1 MLPDDILV
9 HYGTPR
15 HSGRYPWGS
24 GKDPY
29 QSAKGFFAE
38 RQRLRDQ
45 GLSDTDIAR
54 AWGMSTTEFR
64 AIGMHLGE
72 EKRAGDISRA
82 VRMKQVGLPNTVI
95 AEKMGINES
104 SVRNL
109 LSKDAS
115 ETKSNVNRTADILA
129 EQAKKHKYI
138 EYGAGVELNMGCS
151 DATLRTAVEVLK
163 QRGYVTNEVYIKQAG
178 SDKFTTL
185 KVLSP
190 PGTKRSDLMA
200 NRDKIRT
207 PGIAADL
214 DGAFTTGIKK
224 PSSISSKRIKIRY
237 DEDGG
242 TDMDGV
248 IQIRRGVKD
257 LSLGN
262 STYAQVRIA
271 VDGTHYLK
279 GMAMYSDD
287 LPKGVDV
294 VFNTNKKKGT
304 PKLGPKDN
312 TVLKPMKKDPDNPF
326 GATIRKQLYFKSK
339 DGKQKLSAINIV
351 NDEGTWDKWSQ
362 SLASQFLSKQSPV
375 LAKKQLAKVR
385 ESKQKQY
392 DDIMKLTN
400 PSLRKK
406 LLISLADDCDS
417 ASVHLKAKALPGQSS
432 QVILPLPH
440 MKKNEIY
447 APNYRDGEVVSLVRY
462 PHGGTFEIPQLVVN
476 NRNKK
481 ARRTLGQV
489 TDAVGIHPS
498 VAERLSG
505 ADFDGD
511 SVVVIP
517 HRGKTRIKAT
527 KPLKGLEGFDP
538 KRAYPKY
545 TGMKVMSDTQ
555 TQMGKIS
562 NLITDMTIKG
572 ASEQEL
578 ARAVRH
584 SMVVIDAEKHQLNY
598 KQSERDNGIS
608 ALKKKYQSG
617 GASTL
622 ISRAS
627 GEKRIP
633 KRRARS
639 AREGGGIDPKTG
651 KKVLVETGESYID
664 SRGKKVLR
672 TEKAPRMVLTDDAYS
687 LSSGTRMENLYAEHA
702 NSLKALANKARK
714 EAVSQP
720 RVKKN
725 PQAARRYSREVAEL
739 KAQINVARKAKPL
752 ERQAQVIANG
762 VVDAKV
768 RSNPDMSYKD
778 RAKVTAMALK
788 TARQR
793 LGYDRNATRIRPT
806 PLQYRAIQEGA
817 VSQSMIDQILE
828 SADLDHLKSLAMPKQ
843 TQPLTRRQAN
853 RISIYRKNGSTV
865 AEIADA
871 LGISPARV
879 REYLSGTATVV

>member
-1 MLPDDILV
+1 MLRDDILV

-38 RQRLRDQ
+38 RRRLRDQ

-82 VRMKQVGLPNTVI
+82 VRMKQAGLPNTVI

-109 LSKDAS
+109 LSKDAR

-224 PSSISSKRIKIRY
+224 PTSISSKRIKVRY

-271 VDGTHYLK
+271 VDDTHYLK

-287 LPKGVDV
+287 MPKGVDV
-294 VFNTNKKKGT
+294 VFNTNKRKGT

-326 GATIRKQLYFKSK
+326 GATIRKQLYFKGR

-417 ASVHLKAKALPGQSS
+417 ASVHLKAKAIPGQSS

-481 ARRTLGQV
+481 ARRILGQV

-545 TGMKVMSDTQ
+545 DGMKVMSDTQ

-598 KQSERDNGIS
+598 KQSERDNGIA

-633 KRRARS
+633 KRKARS
-639 AREGGGIDPKTG
+639 ARDGGGIDPKTG
-651 KKVLVETGESYID
+651 KRVWVETGESYID

-672 TEKAPRMVLTDDAYS
+672 TEKAPRMALTDDAYS

>member
-1 MLPDDILV
+1 
-9 HYGTPR
+9 
-15 HSGRYPWGS
+15 
-24 GKDPY
+24 
-29 QSAKGFFAE
+29 
-38 RQRLRDQ
+38 
-45 GLSDTDIAR
+45 
-54 AWGMSTTEFR
+54 
-64 AIGMHLGE
+64 MHLGE

-82 VRMKQVGLPNTVI
+82 VRMKQAGLPNTVI

-109 LSKDAS
+109 LSKDTR
-115 ETKSNVNRTADILA
+115 EIKSNVNKTADILA

-163 QRGYVTNEVYIKQAG
+163 QRGYVTNEVYIKQSG

-224 PSSISSKRIKIRY
+224 PSSISSKRVKVRY

-262 STYAQVRIA
+262 SAYAQVRIA

-287 LPKGVDV
+287 LPKGIDV

-326 GATIRKQLYFKSK
+326 GATIRKQLYFKGK

-517 HRGKTRIKAT
+517 HRGKTRIKAN

-545 TGMKVMSDTQ
+545 DGMKVMSDTQ

-598 KQSERDNGIS
+598 KQSERDNGIA

-651 KKVLVETGESYID
+651 KKVWVETGESYID

-672 TEKAPRMVLTDDAYS
+672 TEKAPRMALTDDAYS

-843 TQPLTRRQAN
+843 TQPLTRHQAN

-879 REYLSGTATVV
+879 REYLSGTAIVV

>member
-82 VRMKQVGLPNTVI
+82 VRMKQAGLPNTVI

-109 LSKDAS
+109 LSKDAR
-115 ETKSNVNRTADILA
+115 EIKSNVNRTADILA

-207 PGIAADL
+207 PGVAADL

-224 PSSISSKRIKIRY
+224 PSSISSKRVKVRY

-326 GATIRKQLYFKSK
+326 GATIRKQLYFKGK

-362 SLASQFLSKQSPV
+362 SLASQFLSKQSPL

-476 NRNKK
+476 NRNNK
-481 ARRTLGQV
+481 ARRILGQV

-545 TGMKVMSDTQ
+545 DGMKVMSDTQ

-598 KQSERDNGIS
+598 KQSERDNGIA

-622 ISRAS
+622 ISRAG

-651 KKVLVETGESYID
+651 KKVWVETGESYID

-672 TEKAPRMVLTDDAYS
+672 TEKTPRMALTDDAYS

-843 TQPLTRRQAN
+843 AQPLTRRQAN
-853 RISIYRKNGSTV
+853 RISIYKKNGSTV

>member
-82 VRMKQVGLPNTVI
+82 VRMKQAGLPNTVI

-109 LSKDAS
+109 LSKDS
-115 ETKSNVNRTADILA
+115 RETKSSVNKTADILA

-214 DGAFTTGIKK
+214 DGAFATGIKK
-224 PSSISSKRIKIRY
+224 PTSISSKRIKVRY

-400 PSLRKK
+400 PSLRRK

-440 MKKNEIY
+440 MKQNEIY
-447 APNYRDGEVVSLVRY
+447 APNYRNGEVVSLVRY

-517 HRGKTRIKAT
+517 HRGKTKIKAA

-545 TGMKVMSDTQ
+545 KGMKVMSDTQ

-598 KQSERDNGIS
+598 KQSERDNGIA

-633 KRRARS
+633 KRKLRS
-639 AREGGGIDPKTG
+639 ARDGGGIDPKTG
-651 KKVLVETGESYID
+651 KKVWVETGESYID

-672 TEKAPRMVLTDDAYS
+672 TEKAPRMALTDDAYS

-702 NSLKALANKARK
+702 NSLKAMANKARK

-828 SADLDHLKSLAMPKQ
+828 SADLDHLKSLAMPKK
-843 TQPLTRRQAN
+843 TQPLTRSQAN

-879 REYLSGTATVV
+879 REYLSGTATVA

>member
-1 MLPDDILV
+1 MLRDDILV

-38 RQRLRDQ
+38 RQRLRDH

-82 VRMKQVGLPNTVI
+82 VRMKQAGLPNTVI

-109 LSKDAS
+109 LSKDAR
-115 ETKSNVNRTADILA
+115 ETKSSVNKTADILA

-224 PSSISSKRIKIRY
+224 PTSISSKRIKVRY

-326 GATIRKQLYFKSK
+326 GATIRKQLYFKGK

-385 ESKQKQY
+385 ESKRKQY

-406 LLISLADDCDS
+406 LLLSLADDCDS

-440 MKKNEIY
+440 MKQNEIY
-447 APNYRDGEVVSLVRY
+447 APNYRNGEVVSLVRY

-517 HRGKTRIKAT
+517 HRGKTKIKAT

-545 TGMKVMSDTQ
+545 NGMKVMSDTQ

-598 KQSERDNGIS
+598 KQSERDNGIA

-633 KRRARS
+633 KRKIRS
-639 AREGGGIDPKTG
+639 ARDGGGIDPKTG
-651 KKVLVETGESYID
+651 KKVWVETGESYID

-672 TEKAPRMVLTDDAYS
+672 TEKAPRMALTDDAYS

-752 ERQAQVIANG
+752 ERQAQVVANG

-828 SADLDHLKSLAMPKQ
+828 SADLDHLKSLAMPKK
-843 TQPLTRRQAN
+843 TQSLTRSQAN

-879 REYLSGTATVV
+879 REYLSGAAAVA

>member
-1 MLPDDILV
+1 MLPDDILI

-29 QSAKGFFAE
+29 QSAKSFFAE
-38 RQRLRDQ
+38 RQRLREQ
-45 GLSDTDIAR
+45 GLGDTDIAR

-82 VRMKQVGLPNTVI
+82 VRMKQAGLPNTVI

-109 LSKDAS
+109 LSKDAREIRS
-115 ETKSNVNRTADILA
+115 SVDRTADILA
-129 EQAKKHKYI
+129 EQANKHKYI

-224 PSSISSKRIKIRY
+224 PSSISSKRVKVRY

-294 VFNTNKKKGT
+294 VFNTNKEKGT

-326 GATIRKQLYFKSK
+326 GATIRKQLYFKGK

-447 APNYRDGEVVSLVRY
+447 APNYRNGEVVSLVRY

-481 ARRTLGQV
+481 ARHTLGQV

-545 TGMKVMSDTQ
+545 DGMKVMSDTQ

-598 KQSERDNGIS
+598 KQSERDNGIA

-627 GEKRIP
+627 GDKRIP
-633 KRRARS
+633 KRKIRS

-651 KKVLVETGESYID
+651 QKVWVETGESYID

-672 TEKAPRMVLTDDAYS
+672 TEKAPRMALTNDAFS

-725 PQAARRYSREVAEL
+725 PEAARRYSREVAEL

-768 RSNPDMSYKD
+768 RSNPDMTYKD

>member
-82 VRMKQVGLPNTVI
+82 VRMKQAGLPNTVI

-109 LSKDAS
+109 LSKDAR
-115 ETKSNVNRTADILA
+115 EIKSNVNRTADILA
-129 EQAKKHKYI
+129 EQADKHKYI

-224 PSSISSKRIKIRY
+224 PSSISSKRVKVRY

-326 GATIRKQLYFKSK
+326 GATIRKQLYFKGK

-375 LAKKQLAKVR
+375 LAKKQLARVL

-517 HRGKTRIKAT
+517 HRGKTKIKAT

-545 TGMKVMSDTQ
+545 AGMKVMSDTQ

-598 KQSERDNGIS
+598 KQSERDNGIA

-651 KKVLVETGESYID
+651 KKVWVETGESYID

-672 TEKAPRMVLTDDAYS
+672 TEKAPRMALTDDAYS

-806 PLQYRAIQEGA
+806 PLQYRAIQDGA

-843 TQPLTRRQAN
+843 THPLTRQQAN

>member
-45 GLSDTDIAR
+45 GLSDTEIAR
-54 AWGMSTTEFR
+54 GWGMSTTEFR

-82 VRMKQVGLPNTVI
+82 VRMKQAGLPNTVI

-109 LSKDAS
+109 LSKDAH
-115 ETKSNVNRTADILA
+115 EIKSNVNRTADILA
-129 EQAKKHKYI
+129 EQAEKHKYI

-207 PGIAADL
+207 PGIATDL
-214 DGAFTTGIKK
+214 DGAFTTGIEK
-224 PSSISSKRIKIRY
+224 PSSISSKRIRVRY

-326 GATIRKQLYFKSK
+326 GATIRKQLYFKGK

-481 ARRTLGQV
+481 ARRVLGQV

-545 TGMKVMSDTQ
+545 DGMKVMSDTQ

-598 KQSERDNGIS
+598 KQSERDNGIA

-633 KRRARS
+633 KRRPRS
-639 AREGGGIDPKTG
+639 AREGGGIDLKTG
-651 KKVLVETGESYID
+651 KKVWVETGESYID

-672 TEKAPRMVLTDDAYS
+672 TEKVPRMALTDDAYS

-702 NSLKALANKARK
+702 NSLKALADKARK

-843 TQPLTRRQAN
+843 TQPLARRQAN

>member
-45 GLSDTDIAR
+45 GMSDTDIAR

-82 VRMKQVGLPNTVI
+82 VRMKQAGLPNTVI

-109 LSKDAS
+109 LSKDAR
-115 ETKSNVNRTADILA
+115 ETKSNVNKTADILA
-129 EQAKKHKYI
+129 EQANKHKYI

-224 PSSISSKRIKIRY
+224 PTSISSKRIEVRY

-248 IQIRRGVKD
+248 IQLRRGVKD

-326 GATIRKQLYFKSK
+326 GATIRKQLYFKGK
-339 DGKQKLSAINIV
+339 DGKQQLSAINIV

-447 APNYRDGEVVSLVRY
+447 APNYRNGEVVSLVRY

-517 HRGKTRIKAT
+517 HRGKTKIKAT

-545 TGMKVMSDTQ
+545 KGMKVMSDTQ

-598 KQSERDNGIS
+598 KQSERDNGIA

-633 KRRARS
+633 KRKTRS
-639 AREGGGIDPKTG
+639 ARDGGGIDQKTG
-651 KKVLVETGESYID
+651 KKVWVETGESYID

-672 TEKAPRMVLTDDAYS
+672 TEKAPRMALTDNAYT

-817 VSQSMIDQILE
+817 VSQSMVDQILE
-828 SADLDHLKSLAMPKQ
+828 SADLDHLKSLAMPKK
-843 TQPLTRRQAN
+843 TQPLTRSQAN

>member
-29 QSAKGFFAE
+29 QNAKGFFAE

-82 VRMKQVGLPNTVI
+82 VRMKQAGLPNTVI

-109 LSKDAS
+109 LSKDTR
-115 ETKSNVNRTADILA
+115 EIKSNVNRTADILA
-129 EQAKKHKYI
+129 EQVKKHKYV

-214 DGAFTTGIKK
+214 DGEFTTGIKK
-224 PSSISSKRIKIRY
+224 PSSISSKRIKVRY

-326 GATIRKQLYFKSK
+326 GATIRKQLYFKGK

-481 ARRTLGQV
+481 ARRILGQV

-527 KPLKGLEGFDP
+527 KPMKGLEGFDP

-545 TGMKVMSDTQ
+545 DGMKVMSDTQ

-598 KQSERDNGIS
+598 KQSERDNGIA

-672 TEKAPRMVLTDDAYS
+672 TEKVPRMALTDDAYS

-739 KAQINVARKAKPL
+739 KAQINVARKTKPL

-853 RISIYRKNGSTV
+853 RISIYRENGSTV

-879 REYLSGTATVV
+879 REYLSGTAAVV

>member
-82 VRMKQVGLPNTVI
+82 VRMKQAGLPNTVI

-109 LSKDAS
+109 LSKDAR
-115 ETKSNVNRTADILA
+115 EIKSNVNRTADILA
-129 EQAKKHKYI
+129 EQADKHKYI

-224 PSSISSKRIKIRY
+224 PSSISSKRVKVRY

-326 GATIRKQLYFKSK
+326 GATIRKQLYFKGK

-375 LAKKQLAKVR
+375 LAKKQLARVR

-517 HRGKTRIKAT
+517 HRGKTKIKAT

-545 TGMKVMSDTQ
+545 AGMKVMSDTQ

-598 KQSERDNGIS
+598 KQSERDNGIA

-651 KKVLVETGESYID
+651 KKVWVETGESYID

-672 TEKAPRMVLTDDAYS
+672 TEKAPRMALTDDAYS

-806 PLQYRAIQEGA
+806 PLQYRAIQDGA

-843 TQPLTRRQAN
+843 THPLTRQQAN

>member
-82 VRMKQVGLPNTVI
+82 VRMKQAGLPNTVI

-109 LSKDAS
+109 LSKDAH
-115 ETKSNVNRTADILA
+115 ETKSSVNRTADILA
-129 EQAKKHKYI
+129 EQANKHKYI

-190 PGTKRSDLMA
+190 PGTKRADLMA

-214 DGAFTTGIKK
+214 DGAFTTGIEK
-224 PSSISSKRIKIRY
+224 PSSISSKRIKVRY

-326 GATIRKQLYFKSK
+326 GATIRKQLYFKGK

-517 HRGKTRIKAT
+517 HRGKTRIKAA

-545 TGMKVMSDTQ
+545 DGMKVMSDTQ

-633 KRRARS
+633 KRKARS

-672 TEKAPRMVLTDDAYS
+672 TEKVPRMALTDDAYS

-879 REYLSGTATVV
+879 REYLSGTAAVV

>member
-24 GKDPY
+24 GRDPY

-82 VRMKQVGLPNTVI
+82 VRMKQAGLPNTVI

-109 LSKDAS
+109 LSKDAR

-224 PSSISSKRIKIRY
+224 PSSISSKRVKVRY

-326 GATIRKQLYFKSK
+326 GATIRKQLYFKGK

-545 TGMKVMSDTQ
+545 NGMKVMSDTQ

-598 KQSERDNGIS
+598 KQSERDNGIA

-627 GEKRIP
+627 GDKRIP
-633 KRRARS
+633 KRKARS

-651 KKVLVETGESYID
+651 KKVWVETGESYID

-672 TEKAPRMVLTDDAYS
+672 TEKAPRMALTDNAYS

-843 TQPLTRRQAN
+843 THPLTKRQAN

>member
-1 MLPDDILV
+1 MLQNDILV

-82 VRMKQVGLPNTVI
+82 VRMKQAGLPNTVI

-115 ETKSNVNRTADILA
+115 EVKSNVNKTADILA

-224 PSSISSKRIKIRY
+224 PSSISSKRIKVRY

-262 STYAQVRIA
+262 SSYAQVRIA

-326 GATIRKQLYFKSK
+326 GATIRKQLYFKGK

-517 HRGKTRIKAT
+517 HRGKTKIKAA
-527 KPLKGLEGFDP
+527 KPLKGLDGFDP

-545 TGMKVMSDTQ
+545 KGMKVMSDTQ

-633 KRRARS
+633 KRKLRS
-639 AREGGGIDPKTG
+639 ARDGGGIDPKTG
-651 KKVLVETGESYID
+651 KKVWVETGESYID

-672 TEKAPRMVLTDDAYS
+672 TEKAPRMALTDNAYS

-725 PQAARRYSREVAEL
+725 PQAARRYSREVTEL

-843 TQPLTRRQAN
+843 THPLTRRQAN

-879 REYLSGTATVV
+879 REYLSGTATVA

>member
-82 VRMKQVGLPNTVI
+82 VRMKQAGLPNTVI
-95 AEKMGINES
+95 AKKMGINES

-109 LSKDAS
+109 LSKDAH

-129 EQAKKHKYI
+129 EQAGKYKYI

-190 PGTKRSDLMA
+190 PGTKRSELMA

-214 DGAFTTGIKK
+214 DGTFTTGIKK
-224 PSSISSKRIKIRY
+224 PSSISSKRVKVRY

-257 LSLGN
+257 LSLGD
-262 STYAQVRIA
+262 SSYAQVRIA

-312 TVLKPMKKDPDNPF
+312 TVLKPMKNDPDNPF
-326 GATIRKQLYFKSK
+326 GATIRKQLYFKGK

-362 SLASQFLSKQSPV
+362 SLASQFLSKQSPL

-481 ARRTLGQV
+481 ARRILGQV

-545 TGMKVMSDTQ
+545 NGMKVMSDTQ

-578 ARAVRH
+578 VRAVRH

-598 KQSERDNGIS
+598 KQSERDNGIA

-627 GEKRIP
+627 GEKRVP
-633 KRRARS
+633 KRKTRS

-651 KKVLVETGESYID
+651 KKVWVETGESYID

-672 TEKAPRMVLTDDAYS
+672 TEKVPRMALTDDARS

-843 TQPLTRRQAN
+843 THPLTRRQAN

>member
-54 AWGMSTTEFR
+54 GWGMSTTEFR

-82 VRMKQVGLPNTVI
+82 VRMKQAGLPNTVI

-109 LSKDAS
+109 LSKDVR
-115 ETKSNVNRTADILA
+115 ETRSNVNRTADILA

-224 PSSISSKRIKIRY
+224 PSSISSKRIKVRY

-304 PKLGPKDN
+304 PKLGPKDD

-339 DGKQKLSAINIV
+339 DGKRKLSAINIV

-406 LLISLADDCDS
+406 LLISLADDC
-417 ASVHLKAKALPGQSS
+417 GQGPSRAEFAGYSS
-432 QVILPLPH
+432 
-440 MKKNEIY
+440 
-447 APNYRDGEVVSLVRY
+447 S
-462 PHGGTFEIPQLVVN
+462 
-476 NRNKK
+476 
-481 ARRTLGQV
+481 
-489 TDAVGIHPS
+489 PS
-498 VAERLSG
+498 HE
-505 ADFDGD
+505 
-511 SVVVIP
+511 
-517 HRGKTRIKAT
+517 
-527 KPLKGLEGFDP
+527 E
-538 KRAYPKY
+538 
-545 TGMKVMSDTQ
+545 
-555 TQMGKIS
+555 
-562 NLITDMTIKG
+562 
-572 ASEQEL
+572 
-578 ARAVRH
+578 
-584 SMVVIDAEKHQLNY
+584 
-598 KQSERDNGIS
+598 ERDLR
-608 ALKKKYQSG
+608 AEL
-617 GASTL
+617 
-622 ISRAS
+622 SR
-627 GEKRIP
+627 
-633 KRRARS
+633 RRGCIAC
-639 AREGGGIDPKTG
+639 
-651 KKVLVETGESYID
+651 
-664 SRGKKVLR
+664 
-672 TEKAPRMVLTDDAYS
+672 S
-687 LSSGTRMENLYAEHA
+687 LSAWRYFRDPP
-702 NSLKALANKARK
+702 ARCQ
-714 EAVSQP
+714 QP
-720 RVKKN
+720 QQEGSPR
-725 PQAARRYSREVAEL
+725 PRAGDRRCRYSPQRCGE
-739 KAQINVARKAKPL
+739 AQRC
-752 ERQAQVIANG
+752 
-762 VVDAKV
+762 
-768 RSNPDMSYKD
+768 
-778 RAKVTAMALK
+778 
-788 TARQR
+788 R
-793 LGYDRNATRIRPT
+793 L
-806 PLQYRAIQEGA
+806 
-817 VSQSMIDQILE
+817 
-828 SADLDHLKSLAMPKQ
+828 
-843 TQPLTRRQAN
+843 RR
-853 RISIYRKNGSTV
+853 R
-865 AEIADA
+865 
-871 LGISPARV
+871 
-879 REYLSGTATVV
+879 

>member
-82 VRMKQVGLPNTVI
+82 VRMKQAGLPNTVI

-109 LSKDAS
+109 LSKDAR
-115 ETKSNVNRTADILA
+115 ETKSSVNKTADILA

-224 PSSISSKRIKIRY
+224 PTSISSKRIKVRY

-326 GATIRKQLYFKSK
+326 GATIRKQLYFKGK

-406 LLISLADDCDS
+406 LLLSLADDCDS

-440 MKKNEIY
+440 MKQNEIY
-447 APNYRDGEVVSLVRY
+447 APNYRNGEVVSLVRY

-476 NRNKK
+476 NRSKK
-481 ARRTLGQV
+481 ARRTLGEV

-517 HRGKTRIKAT
+517 HRGKTKIKAT

-545 TGMKVMSDTQ
+545 KGMKVMSDTQ

-598 KQSERDNGIS
+598 KQSERDNGIA

-633 KRRARS
+633 KRKIRS
-639 AREGGGIDPKTG
+639 ARDGGGIDPKTG
-651 KKVLVETGESYID
+651 KKVWVETGESYID

-672 TEKAPRMVLTDDAYS
+672 TEKAPRMALTDDAYS

-702 NSLKALANKARK
+702 NSLKAMANKARK

-768 RSNPDMSYKD
+768 RSNPDMTYKD

-828 SADLDHLKSLAMPKQ
+828 SADLDHLKSLAMPKK
-843 TQPLTRRQAN
+843 TQPLTRSQAN

-879 REYLSGTATVV
+879 REYLSGTATVA

>member
-1 MLPDDILV
+1 MLPDDILI

-109 LSKDAS
+109 LSKDAR
-115 ETKSNVNRTADILA
+115 EVKSNVNRTADILA

-163 QRGYVTNEVYIKQAG
+163 QRGYVTNEVYIKQTG

-190 PGTKRSDLMA
+190 PGTKRADLMA

-224 PSSISSKRIKIRY
+224 PSSISSKRVKVRY

-326 GATIRKQLYFKSK
+326 GATIRKQLYFKGK

-440 MKKNEIY
+440 MKKTEIY

-481 ARRTLGQV
+481 ARRVLGQV

-545 TGMKVMSDTQ
+545 DGMKVMSDTQ

-598 KQSERDNGIS
+598 KQSERDNGIA

-639 AREGGGIDPKTG
+639 AREGGTIDPKTG

-672 TEKAPRMVLTDDAYS
+672 TEKAPRMALTDDAYS

-725 PQAARRYSREVAEL
+725 PKAARRYSREVAEL

-778 RAKVTAMALK
+778 RAKVAAMALK

-843 TQPLTRRQAN
+843 TKPLTRRQAN

>member
-45 GLSDTDIAR
+45 GLSNTDIAR

-82 VRMKQVGLPNTVI
+82 VRMKQAGLPNTVI

-109 LSKDAS
+109 LSKDAH

-129 EQAKKHKYI
+129 EQADKHKYI

-185 KVLSP
+185 KILSP
-190 PGTKRSDLMA
+190 PGTKRSELMA

-224 PSSISSKRIKIRY
+224 PSSISSKRVKIRY

-279 GMAMYSDD
+279 GMAMYGDD

-326 GATIRKQLYFKSK
+326 GATIRKQLYFKGR

-481 ARRTLGQV
+481 ARRILGQV

-517 HRGKTRIKAT
+517 HRGKTRIKAS

-545 TGMKVMSDTQ
+545 DGMKVMSDTQ

-598 KQSERDNGIS
+598 KQSERDNGIA

-633 KRRARS
+633 KRKIRS

-651 KKVLVETGESYID
+651 KKVWVETGESYID

-672 TEKAPRMVLTDDAYS
+672 TEKSPRMALTDDAYS

-714 EAVSQP
+714 EAISQP
-720 RVKKN
+720 RVKKS

-843 TQPLTRRQAN
+843 THPLTRRQAN

-879 REYLSGTATVV
+879 REYLSGTAAVV

>member
-82 VRMKQVGLPNTVI
+82 VRMKQAGLPNTVI
-95 AEKMGINES
+95 ADKMGINES

-109 LSKDAS
+109 LSKDAR

-129 EQAKKHKYI
+129 EQAEKHKYI

-224 PSSISSKRIKIRY
+224 PSSISSKRIKVRY

-312 TVLKPMKKDPDNPF
+312 TVLKPMKNDPDNPF
-326 GATIRKQLYFKSK
+326 GATIRKQLYFKGK

-481 ARRTLGQV
+481 ARRILGQV

-517 HRGKTRIKAT
+517 HRGKTRIKAS

-545 TGMKVMSDTQ
+545 DGMKVMSDTQ

-598 KQSERDNGIS
+598 KQSERDNGIA

-633 KRRARS
+633 KRKTRS
-639 AREGGGIDPKTG
+639 AREGGSIDPKTG
-651 KKVLVETGESYID
+651 KKVWVETGESYID
-664 SRGKKVLR
+664 SLGKKVLR
-672 TEKAPRMVLTDDAYS
+672 TEKAPRMALTDDAYS

-768 RSNPDMSYKD
+768 RSNPDMPYKD

>member
-1 MLPDDILV
+1 MLRNDILL

-82 VRMKQVGLPNTVI
+82 VRMKQAGLPNTVI

-109 LSKDAS
+109 LSKDAK
-115 ETKSNVNRTADILA
+115 EIKSNVNRTADILA
-129 EQAKKHKYI
+129 EQADKHKYI

-207 PGIAADL
+207 PGIAEDL

-224 PSSISSKRIKIRY
+224 PSSISSKRIKVRY

-262 STYAQVRIA
+262 SSYAQVRIA

-312 TVLKPMKKDPDNPF
+312 TVLKPMKNDPDNPF
-326 GATIRKQLYFKSK
+326 GATIRKQLYFKGK

-545 TGMKVMSDTQ
+545 DGMKVMSDTQ

-598 KQSERDNGIS
+598 KQSERDNGIA

-633 KRRARS
+633 KRKTRS
-639 AREGGGIDPKTG
+639 AREGGSIDPKTG
-651 KKVLVETGESYID
+651 KKVWVETGESYID
-664 SRGKKVLR
+664 SRGKRVLR
-672 TEKAPRMVLTDDAYS
+672 TEKAPRMALTDDARS

-702 NSLKALANKARK
+702 NLLKALANKARK

-768 RSNPDMSYKD
+768 RSNPDMPYKD

-879 REYLSGTATVV
+879 REYLSGTATVA

>member
-54 AWGMSTTEFR
+54 GWGMSTTEFR

-82 VRMKQVGLPNTVI
+82 VRMKQAGLPNTVI

-109 LSKDAS
+109 LSKDAR
-115 ETKSNVNRTADILA
+115 EIKSNVNRTADILA
-129 EQAKKHKYI
+129 EQADKHKYI

-224 PSSISSKRIKIRY
+224 PSSISSKRVKVRY

-326 GATIRKQLYFKSK
+326 GATIRKQLYFKGK

-417 ASVHLKAKALPGQSS
+417 ASVHLKAKSLPGQSS
-432 QVILPLPH
+432 QVILPLPK

-476 NRNKK
+476 NRNQK
-481 ARRTLGQV
+481 ARRILGQV

-545 TGMKVMSDTQ
+545 DGMKVMSDTQ

-598 KQSERDNGIS
+598 KQSERDNGIA

-633 KRRARS
+633 KRKIRS
-639 AREGGGIDPKTG
+639 ARDGGGIDPKTG
-651 KKVLVETGESYID
+651 KKVWVETGESYID

-672 TEKAPRMVLTDDAYS
+672 TEKAPRMALTDDAYS

-752 ERQAQVIANG
+752 ERQAQIIANG

-817 VSQSMIDQILE
+817 VSQSMLDQILE

-879 REYLSGTATVV
+879 REYLSGTVAVV

>member
-82 VRMKQVGLPNTVI
+82 VRMKQAGLPNTVI

-109 LSKDAS
+109 LSKDAR
-115 ETKSNVNRTADILA
+115 EIKSNVNRTADILA

-207 PGIAADL
+207 PGIASDL

-224 PSSISSKRIKIRY
+224 PSSISSKRVKVRY

-326 GATIRKQLYFKSK
+326 GATIRKQLYFKGK

-447 APNYRDGEVVSLVRY
+447 APNYRDGEIVSLVRY

-545 TGMKVMSDTQ
+545 DGMKVMSDTQ

-598 KQSERDNGIS
+598 KQSERDNGIA

-651 KKVLVETGESYID
+651 KKVWVETGESYID

-672 TEKAPRMVLTDDAYS
+672 TEKAPRMALTDDART

-879 REYLSGTATVV
+879 REYLSGTAAVV

>member
-1 MLPDDILV
+1 MLPNDILV

-82 VRMKQVGLPNTVI
+82 VRMKQAGLPNTVI

-109 LSKDAS
+109 LSKDS
-115 ETKSNVNRTADILA
+115 REIKSNVNRTADILA
-129 EQAKKHKYI
+129 EQADKHKYI

-151 DATLRTAVEVLK
+151 DAALRTAVEVLK

-224 PSSISSKRIKIRY
+224 PSSISSKRIKVRY

-326 GATIRKQLYFKSK
+326 GATIRKQLYFKGK

-385 ESKQKQY
+385 ESKQQQY

-406 LLISLADDCDS
+406 LLMSFADDCDS

-481 ARRTLGQV
+481 ARRILGQV

-545 TGMKVMSDTQ
+545 DGMKVMSDTQ

-598 KQSERDNGIS
+598 KQSERDNGIA

-633 KRRARS
+633 KRKIRS

-651 KKVLVETGESYID
+651 KKVWVETGESYID

-672 TEKAPRMVLTDDAYS
+672 TEKAPRMALTDDAHS

-871 LGISPARV
+871 LGISPVRV

>member
-64 AIGMHLGE
+64 AMGMHLGE

-82 VRMKQVGLPNTVI
+82 VRMKQAGLPNTVI

-109 LSKDAS
+109 LSKDAR
-115 ETKSNVNRTADILA
+115 ETKSNVNKTADILA

-224 PSSISSKRIKIRY
+224 PSSISSKRIKVRY

-312 TVLKPMKKDPDNPF
+312 TVLKPMKQDPDNPF
-326 GATIRKQLYFKSK
+326 GATIRKQLYFKGK

-417 ASVHLKAKALPGQSS
+417 ASVHLKAKSLPGQSS

-481 ARRTLGQV
+481 ARRILGQV

-517 HRGKTRIKAT
+517 HRGKTRIKSS
-527 KPLKGLEGFDP
+527 KPLKGLDGFDP

-545 TGMKVMSDTQ
+545 DGMKVMSDTQ

-598 KQSERDNGIS
+598 KQSERDNGIA

-627 GEKRIP
+627 GEKRVP
-633 KRRARS
+633 KRKIRS

-672 TEKAPRMVLTDDAYS
+672 TEKVPRMALTDDAYS

-879 REYLSGTATVV
+879 REYLSGTARVV

>member
-45 GLSDTDIAR
+45 GMSDTDIAR

-72 EKRAGDISRA
+72 EKRAGDVSRA
-82 VRMKQVGLPNTVI
+82 VRMKQAGLPNTVI

-109 LSKDAS
+109 LSKDVH
-115 ETKSNVNRTADILA
+115 ETKSNVNKTADILA

-178 SDKFTTL
+178 SDRFTTL

-214 DGAFTTGIKK
+214 DGAFTTGIKQ
-224 PSSISSKRIKIRY
+224 PTSISSKRIKVRY

-294 VFNTNKKKGT
+294 VFNTSKKKGT

-326 GATIRKQLYFKSK
+326 GATIRKQLYFKGK

-406 LLISLADDCDS
+406 LLMSLADDCDS

-517 HRGKTRIKAT
+517 HRGKTTIKAA

-545 TGMKVMSDTQ
+545 KGMKVMSDTQ

-598 KQSERDNGIS
+598 KQSERDNGIG

-633 KRRARS
+633 KRKIRS
-639 AREGGGIDPKTG
+639 ARDGGGIDPKTG
-651 KKVLVETGESYID
+651 KKVWVETGESYID

-672 TEKAPRMVLTDDAYS
+672 TEKAPRMALTDNAYS

-739 KAQINVARKAKPL
+739 KAQINVARKSKPL

-828 SADLDHLKSLAMPKQ
+828 SADLDHLKSLAMPKK

-853 RISIYRKNGSTV
+853 RISIYKKNGSTV

>member
-54 AWGMSTTEFR
+54 GWGMSTTEFR

-82 VRMKQVGLPNTVI
+82 VRMKQAGLPNTVI

-109 LSKDAS
+109 LSKDAH
-115 ETKSNVNRTADILA
+115 EIKSNVNTTADILA

-138 EYGAGVELNMGCS
+138 EYGAGVELNLGCS

-224 PSSISSKRIKIRY
+224 PSSISSKRIKVRY

-287 LPKGVDV
+287 MPKGVDV

-326 GATIRKQLYFKSK
+326 GATIRKQLYFKGK
-339 DGKQKLSAINIV
+339 DGKRKLSAINIV

-481 ARRTLGQV
+481 ARRALGQV

-598 KQSERDNGIS
+598 KQSERDNGIA

-651 KKVLVETGESYID
+651 KKVWVETGESYID
-664 SRGKKVLR
+664 SRGKKILR
-672 TEKAPRMVLTDDAYS
+672 TEKAPRMALTDDAYS

-739 KAQINVARKAKPL
+739 KAQINLARKAKPL

-879 REYLSGTATVV
+879 REYLSGTATVI

>member
-82 VRMKQVGLPNTVI
+82 VRMKQAGLPNTVI

-109 LSKDAS
+109 LSKDTH
-115 ETKSNVNRTADILA
+115 EIKSSVNRTADILA

-207 PGIAADL
+207 PGIAANL

-224 PSSISSKRIKIRY
+224 PSSISSKRVKVRY

-287 LPKGVDV
+287 MPKGVDV

-326 GATIRKQLYFKSK
+326 GATIRKQLYFKGK

-481 ARRTLGQV
+481 ARRILGHV

-598 KQSERDNGIS
+598 KQSERDNGIA

-622 ISRAS
+622 ISRAG

-633 KRRARS
+633 KRKTRS
-639 AREGGGIDPKTG
+639 AREGGSIDPKTG

-672 TEKAPRMVLTDDAYS
+672 TEKAPRMALTDDAYS

-843 TQPLTRRQAN
+843 TKPLTRRQAN

>member
-82 VRMKQVGLPNTVI
+82 VRMKQAGLPNTVI

-109 LSKDAS
+109 LSKDAR
-115 ETKSNVNRTADILA
+115 EIKSNVNRTADILA

-224 PSSISSKRIKIRY
+224 PSSISSKRIKVRY

-326 GATIRKQLYFKSK
+326 GATIRKQLYFKGR

-476 NRNKK
+476 NRNQK
-481 ARRTLGQV
+481 ARRILGQV
-489 TDAVGIHPS
+489 TDAVGIHPG

-545 TGMKVMSDTQ
+545 DGMKVMSDTQ

-598 KQSERDNGIS
+598 KQSERDNGIA

-633 KRRARS
+633 KRKIRS

-651 KKVLVETGESYID
+651 KKVWVETGESYID
-664 SRGKKVLR
+664 SRGKEVLR
-672 TEKAPRMVLTDDAYS
+672 TEKAPRMALTDDAYS

>member
-29 QSAKGFFAE
+29 QNAKGFFAE

-82 VRMKQVGLPNTVI
+82 VRMKQAGLPNTVI

-109 LSKDAS
+109 LSKDTR
-115 ETKSNVNRTADILA
+115 EIKSNVNRTADILA

-224 PSSISSKRIKIRY
+224 PSSISSKRVKVRY

-248 IQIRRGVKD
+248 IHIRRGVKD

-326 GATIRKQLYFKSK
+326 GATIRKQLYFKGK

-351 NDEGTWDKWSQ
+351 NDEGTWDKWTQ

-476 NRNKK
+476 NRNKT

-598 KQSERDNGIS
+598 KQSERDNGIA

-633 KRRARS
+633 KRKIRS
-639 AREGGGIDPKTG
+639 AREGGGIDSKTG
-651 KKVLVETGESYID
+651 KKVWVETGESYID

-672 TEKAPRMVLTDDAYS
+672 TEKAPRMALTDDAYS

>member
-82 VRMKQVGLPNTVI
+82 VRMKQAGLPNTVI

-109 LSKDAS
+109 LSKDAR
-115 ETKSNVNRTADILA
+115 EVKSNVNKTADILA

-190 PGTKRSDLMA
+190 PGTNRSDLMA

-214 DGAFTTGIKK
+214 DGVFTTGIKK
-224 PSSISSKRIKIRY
+224 PSSISSKRIKVRY

-326 GATIRKQLYFKSK
+326 GATIRKQLYFKGK

-517 HRGKTRIKAT
+517 HRGKTRIKAS

-545 TGMKVMSDTQ
+545 NGMKVMSDTQ

-598 KQSERDNGIS
+598 KQSERDNGIA

-651 KKVLVETGESYID
+651 KKVWVETGESYIN

-672 TEKAPRMVLTDDAYS
+672 AEKAPRMALTDDAYS

-725 PQAARRYSREVAEL
+725 PEAARRYSREVAEL

-768 RSNPDMSYKD
+768 RSNPDMTYKD

-817 VSQSMIDQILE
+817 VSQSMLDQILE
-828 SADLDHLKSLAMPKQ
+828 SADLDHLKALAMPKQ
-843 TQPLTRRQAN
+843 THPLTRRQAN